1 MKVHRMRKLS
11 DRVWELELPADE
23 LPRMIKPDF
32 SVVSDTTYQL
42 YPKNNF
48 SIERREVKAALLLN
62 GEKLKSYET
71 KEVYDVGVQAFE
83 RSVNYGGLIYDTRLS
98 YRTRVDYA
106 WYAVAAGKPVVLRLE
121 LADYETAD
129 VPVVLASYLSPF
141 DWEYKAL
148 SGNMVWRVFKDEVR
162 LQAGSLAVTQF
173 PYQPAGWSRVSYR
186 GRGKGAYLS
195 LPPDIYGVSFEYKV
209 DTNDDWASGVHWA
222 TNWFCQD
229 AKPFDRNNRNGNF
242 KEFRLE
248 PAGLASES
256 NILFTATQDWQWVE
270 LRNIR
275 VLVPEF
281 RKNEV
286 W

>member
-1 MKVHRMRKLS
+1 
-11 DRVWELELPADE
+11 
-23 LPRMIKPDF
+23 
-32 SVVSDTTYQL
+32 
-42 YPKNNF
+42 
-48 SIERREVKAALLLN
+48 
-62 GEKLKSYET
+62 
-71 KEVYDVGVQAFE
+71 
-83 RSVNYGGLIYDTRLS
+83 
-98 YRTRVDYA
+98 
-106 WYAVAAGKPVVLRLE
+106 
-121 LADYETAD
+121 
-129 VPVVLASYLSPF
+129 
-141 DWEYKAL
+141 
-148 SGNMVWRVFKDEVR
+148 MVWRVFKDEVR
-162 LQAGSLAVTQF
+162 LQVGSLAVTQF

-195 LPPDIYGVSFEYKV
+195 LPPNIYGVSFEYKV

-229 AKPFDRNNRNGNF
+229 AKPFDRNNHNGNF